1 MRDEKVPCSDIES
14 NQQSEGVKTAIG
26 DERKAS
32 GGE

>member
-14 NQQSEGVKTAIG
+14 NQQSVSVKTAKG